1 MRSTMDAPAKSVAT
15 LTPFVATLL
24 VLTCA
29 VAAIHPP
36 KASSK
41 PRVRKMRREVR
52 GLDRVLPGVGIP
64 ILTR

>member
-1 MRSTMDAPAKSVAT
+1 MEAPAKSVAT

-29 VAAIHPP
+29 IAAIHPP

-41 PRVRKMRREVR
+41 ARVRKMRREVR
-52 GLDRVLPGVGIP
+52 GLNRVLPDVDIS

>member
-1 MRSTMDAPAKSVAT
+1 MEAPAKSVAT

-29 VAAIHPP
+29 IAAIHPP

-41 PRVRKMRREVR
+41 PRVRKMRREVP
-52 GLDRVLPGVGIP
+52 GLNRVLPDVDIS

>member
-1 MRSTMDAPAKSVAT
+1 MEAPAKSVAT

-29 VAAIHPP
+29 IAATHPP

-41 PRVRKMRREVR
+41 PRVRKMRREVPV
-52 GLDRVLPGVGIP
+52 LDRVSPNVDIP